1 MPDQKSVSPAARYIL
16 MPERLLT
23 HNNTIGSKGFLATP
37 SRRYGIVKMWLTV
50 LGGTHISPAP
60 DDERGRRERFRDEG
74 LGSKDPRVVGSSKVP
89 T

>member
-16 MPERLLT
+16 MPERLLA

-37 SRRYGIVKMWLTV
+37 SHRYGFVNFPLTV
-50 LGGTHISPAP
+50 LRGTHISPAP